1 VTVEARFMLAELG
14 KRILKGDVRAAA
26 TLMSWIEDRDP
37 KATRILRKL
46 YRYTD
51 RAHVIG
57 VTGAV
62 GTGKSSLI
70 DRMIAEYRRRGRTV
84 GVLAVDPSSL
94 FYGGALLGDRLR
106 MRDHFLDD
114 KVFVRSFATRGAT
127 GGLSRAIRQAIH
139 VLDAMGKEAIFVET
153 IGVGQDEL
161 EIAAL
166 AHTVVVV
173 LIPEMG
179 DEVQAMK
186 AGLAEIAD
194 ILVVNKA
201 DLPGA
206 DATVQQLKTL
216 LGDER
221 VSIIS
226 TSALRNE
233 GIQWLVDS
241 IRKHRA
247 MSLRDGNHQR
257 KRLRLCREELLSL
270 LRDRFIAE
278 LERKISGAALD
289 QQIKLIAKRQT
300 DPYSALDELLKRL
313 AL

>member
-1 VTVEARFMLAELG
+1 MSAELS

-26 TLMSWIEDRDP
+26 TLLSRIEDRDP
-37 KATRILRKL
+37 KATEILRKL
-46 YRYTD
+46 YRHTD
-51 RAHVIG
+51 KAHVIG
-57 VTGAV
+57 VTGAA

-84 GVLAVDPSSL
+84 GVLAIDPSSV
-94 FYGGALLGDRLR
+94 FSGGALLGDRLR
-106 MRDHFLDD
+106 MREHFVDD

-127 GGLSRAIRQAIH
+127 GGLSRPIRQAIH
-139 VLDAMGKEAIFVET
+139 VLDSMGKEAIFVET
-153 IGVGQDEL
+153 IGAGQDEL
-161 EIAAL
+161 DIAAL

-194 ILVVNKA
+194 IFVINKA
-201 DLPGA
+201 DLPRA
-206 DATVQQLKTL
+206 DTTVQQLKAL

-233 GIQWLVDS
+233 GIQSLVDS
-241 IRKHRA
+241 ISKHRA
-247 MSLRDGNHQR
+247 MSLRNGNHQR

-270 LRDRFIAE
+270 LRDRFIAA
-278 LERKISGAALD
+278 LEKKISGAALD
-289 QQIKLIAKRQT
+289 KQIKLIANRQI
-300 DPYSALDELLKRL
+300 DPYSAVDKLVKQLGL
-313 AL
+313 